1 MDDLS
6 RIEGSYGSVAEY
18 NRVKEEEANE
28 RWWNSLPKSQQNWYE
43 IESEYQSRMHDE
55 ITEKLSIPAT
65 DHAKEVVADFK
76 EKAGELNWRNYND
89 ERKGNKMKHEAMQN
103 IADTYGLKFNDA
115 VPEVGQGQFYIT
127 YDYIEGGQ
135 YHYKFSDPMDKDTF
149 MNAYSDLY
157 ALDKGMTVRY
167 RDISGREPDRWGV
180 EQDMHYISNSS
191 LASIRST
198 DFRHWGVEDPEGD
211 RIIKDTKAK
220 YKEIVDKAKS
230 DFNREHTAEI
240 EFEKQNRGYEFD
252 DIHY

>member
-18 NRVKEEEANE
+18 NRVREEEANE

-43 IESEYQSRMHDE
+43 IESEYQSKMYDE

-103 IADTYGLKFNDA
+103 IADTYGLKFNDK

-167 RDISGREPDRWGV
+167 RDTSGREPDRWGV

-198 DFRHWGVEDPEGD
+198 DFRHWGVDDPEGD
-211 RIIKDTKAK
+211 AIKSETKAK
-220 YKEIVDKAKS
+220 YKAMVEKAKTEF
-230 DFNREHTAEI
+230 DRIHAADPGI
-240 EFEKQNRGYEFD
+240 EEQDRGYEFD
-252 DIHY
+252 Y